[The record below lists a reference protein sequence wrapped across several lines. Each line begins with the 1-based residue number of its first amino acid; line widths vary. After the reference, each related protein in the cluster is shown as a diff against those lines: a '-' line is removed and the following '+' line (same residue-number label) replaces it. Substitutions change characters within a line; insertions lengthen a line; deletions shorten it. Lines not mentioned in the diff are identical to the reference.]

1 MRQFKLVAEAKFN
14 HFEDVG
20 GQFRGRVG
28 VVEVGGHLRGEA
40 GIPTDSGRAD
50 QSHPPGSLLPCAL
63 RHVMYESSQLI
74 VESVGILILEID
86 GVEKLAV
93 VIVPFNQFG

>member
-1 MRQFKLVAEAKFN
+1 MLHFKLVTEAKFN
-14 HFEDVG
+14 HFEDIG

-28 VVEVGGHLRGEA
+28 VVEVRSHLRGEA
-40 GIPTDSGRAD
+40 GISPDSGRAN

-63 RHVMYESSQLI
+63 RHVMHESRQLI
-74 VESVGILILEID
+74 VESVGILVLEVD

-93 VIVPFNQFG
+93 VIVPFNQLG